1 MGLGVR
7 QLDLHDVHTVAS
19 TVCVFVLKNKPLSD
33 TCQSE
38 SNSLEGGNSC
48 LGWGHPHGGLCSR
61 SRDPG
66 WGHPRGGLCSRS
78 RDSGWSGSRTGV
90 EAVKVLRGTWG
101 SGGFQFRL
109 SCPARSLMKTLLR
122 GWRMRSPDQSHRVV
136 RSVGWGGSCEDWI
149 F

>member
-7 QLDLHDVHTVAS
+7 HLDLHDVHTVAS

-48 LGWGHPHGGLCSR
+48 PGWGHPH
-61 SRDPG
+61 
-66 WGHPRGGLCSRS
+66 GGLCSRS

-90 EAVKVLRGTWG
+90 EAVKVLRGTLG
-101 SGGFQFRL
+101 VRGIPIPAKLPCQKSHEDTPEGVEGEEPRSEPQGGQKCGVGGVLVRTGFSEAQ
-109 SCPARSLMKTLLR
+109 KEVQE
-122 GWRMRSPDQSHRVV
+122 PD
-136 RSVGWGGSCEDWI
+136 
-149 F
+149 

>member
-7 QLDLHDVHTVAS
+7 QLDLHAVHTVAS

-90 EAVKVLRGTWG
+90 EAVKVLRGTLGVWG
-101 SGGFQFRL
+101 IPIPAKLPCQKSHEDTPEGVEGEEPRSEPQGGQKCGVGGFL
-109 SCPARSLMKTLLR
+109 
-122 GWRMRSPDQSHRVV
+122 
-136 RSVGWGGSCEDWI
+136 
-149 F
+149 